1 MDSRETPRG
10 RESVQ
15 DALITAAT
23 ELFSARGPSAV
34 SVREIAKY
42 AQVNH
47 GLVHRHFG
55 SKEGLLRA
63 VQNRLASDIAGKV
76 GEPTEDESLEDL
88 LGSVFGA
95 TNRQG
100 HWLRI
105 LAWSVLDG
113 EPEAEIQENFPLAD
127 RMLAAA
133 KRHPVGPLSPEAR
146 VTHIMS
152 VGLGLLL
159 FGPFLRQATAQNE
172 AQWGESLAHI
182 MGLVSRHSS
191 SP

>member
-10 RESVQ
+10 REGVR
-15 DALITAAT
+15 DALIAAAI
-23 ELFSARGPSAV
+23 ELFSERGPKAV
-34 SVREIAKY
+34 SVREIAKR

-55 SKEGLLRA
+55 SKEGLVRA
-63 VQNRLASDIAGKV
+63 VQDRLASDIAATV
-76 GEPTEDESLEDL
+76 GGAQGDESLQEL
-88 LGSVFGA
+88 LGSIFGA
-95 TNRQG
+95 TSQQG

-113 EPEAEIQENFPLAD
+113 EPETEIQENFPLAD

-133 KRHPVGPLSPEAR
+133 RRQSEGLLSPEAR

-159 FGPFLRQATAQNE
+159 FGPFLRQATGQDT
-172 AQWGESLAHI
+172 AQWEESLAQI
-182 MGLVSRHSS
+182 MGLVSRGPRSL
-191 SP
+191 

>member
-10 RESVQ
+10 REGVQ
-15 DALITAAT
+15 DALIAAAT
-23 ELFSARGPSAV
+23 ELFSARGPKAV
-34 SVREIAKY
+34 SVREIAKH

-63 VQNRLASDIAGKV
+63 VQNRLAADIADRV
-76 GEPTEDESLEDL
+76 GEAGEDESLEDL
-88 LGSVFGA
+88 LGSIFGA
-95 TNRQG
+95 TNQQG

-105 LAWSVLDG
+105 LAWTVLDG

-133 KRHPVGPLSPEAR
+133 RRHPAGPLSPEAR

-159 FGPFLRQATAQNE
+159 FGPFLRQATAQS
-172 AQWGESLAHI
+172 AGQWGESLAQV
-182 MGLVSRHSS
+182 MGLVSRGSTS
-191 SP
+191 R